1 MQTLLAR
8 FQRLFWLAKSPLAIG
23 LGAIMALI
31 ILLGSIRWPLSGEV
45 IGAHLRHALE
55 RNTGYGVERLGS
67 VHFTGLPWPT
77 LQVENLVLVK
87 PSSPQ
92 ERVAAPLL
100 KARLNLGSWLVGD
113 PKVVALSL
121 FDPTIH
127 HVSNMAFNE
136 TEALSTA
143 VFNFLARERR
153 PELKSLR
160 ITRGTIMLDGR
171 PWMNDV
177 LLNVTN
183 TAGSDLRLRA
193 DGFYRSKPIAIKAD
207 IGQGGS
213 PDRRPFNWI
222 VALPSANAR
231 FDGILFSPRSL
242 DAEGNL
248 SLMIIDGPEFAAALE
263 LGRRQAAF
271 FTDTRLAGQAR
282 IVWPMIQI
290 KDAVITRGK
299 EQIDGSVEVTLDKRS
314 PALSATLDTKRLD
327 LTPLVS
333 TLIGHETLRTGAWP
347 TEPLTFSMMQGARM
361 DLRLSTDI
369 LQVGSL
375 AIGKVALS
383 GHLRDGRIEVLLS
396 EGSIGNGAIKGRMA
410 LGPSQIPA
418 QGLDLKAQ
426 GSFERLDLGDLL
438 ATAGLGRPRGI
449 AAGQFAL
456 QTSGASWAALVHA
469 LDGRMQATLREGEL
483 QGVDLD
489 RLAGRIERTLAGSI
503 AMDGRTRFQSLGLH
517 LRITQGIAAISEGML
532 VTPALRIPLEGNIN
546 IPDQKLHITA
556 RIQPGNDGQ
565 KAGEM
570 RLRLEGPWIAP
581 TLTPD
586 MVGRGG
592 RS

>member
-1 MQTLLAR
+1 MHTTLH
-8 FQRLFWLAKSPLAIG
+8 RLQHLRRIAKSPLG
-23 LGAIMALI
+23 LSLAVLLTMI
-31 ILLGSIRWPLSGEV
+31 ILLGSIRWPLSGDV
-45 IGAHLRHALE
+45 LGTHLRQALE
-55 RNTGYGVERLGS
+55 RNTGYSIERLGN

-77 LQVENLVLVK
+77 LQVENLVLIK

-92 ERVAAPLL
+92 ERITAPLL
-100 KARLNLGSWLVGD
+100 KARLNLGSWLLGD

-121 FDPTIH
+121 FDPVIH
-127 HVSNMAFNE
+127 HESNMAISE

-143 VFNFLARERR
+143 LFHFLTRERR

-160 ITRGTIMLDGR
+160 ITRGTILLDGR

-183 TAGSDLRLRA
+183 ATGSDLRLRA

-207 IGQGGS
+207 IGQGGP

-222 VALPSANAR
+222 VAVPSANAR
-231 FDGILFSPRSL
+231 FDGILFSPKSL
-242 DAEGNL
+242 DAEGIM
-248 SLMIIDGPEFAAALE
+248 SLTILDGPELAGALE

-271 FTDTRLAGQAR
+271 FTDTKLEGQAR
-282 IVWPMIQI
+282 IVWPVIQI
-290 KDAVITRGK
+290 KDALITRAK

-327 LTPLVS
+327 LTPLLS
-333 TLIGHETLRTGAWP
+333 TLNGQAPPSAGLRP
-347 TEPLTFSMMQGARM
+347 TDPVAFSVIQGARI
-361 DLRLSTDI
+361 DLRLSTET
-369 LQVGSL
+369 LQIGPL
-375 AIGKVALS
+375 AIGRAALS
-383 GHLRDGRIEVLLS
+383 GHLREGRVEVLLS
-396 EGSIGNGAIKGRMA
+396 EGSIGNGAIKGRMS
-410 LGPSQIPA
+410 LGPTQAPS
-418 QGLDLKAQ
+418 QGLELKAQ
-426 GSFERLDLGDLL
+426 GSFERLDLGELL

-456 QTSGASWAALVHA
+456 QTSGPSWAALVKA
-469 LDGRMQATLREGEL
+469 LDGRIQASIREGEL

-503 AMDGRTRFQSLGLH
+503 PLEGRTRFQSLGLH
-517 LRITQGIAAISEGML
+517 LRITQGLATLSEGLL
-532 VTPALRIPLEGNIN
+532 VTPTLRIPLEGNIN
-546 IPDQKLHITA
+546 IPDQRFDITA

-570 RLRLEGPWIAP
+570 RLRLEGPWSAP

-586 MVGRGG
+586 MIGRGG